1 MNLTI
6 DNIRNAKWTVFGIV
20 TFALFL
26 DYFIYGLIVPLG
38 PYSPAKVTSEAQ
50 TGMLYGAYALGVLL
64 ATPIFGLLGDK
75 LGCKRPMII
84 GVILSGIATA
94 LFCYADQFWLALLA
108 RAAQGASAAGTW
120 TAGLAL
126 VAENYSKNRVQM
138 MGLAM
143 VGSTAGSVLGPVAG
157 GWLYDKG
164 GYQLPFFI
172 TGAMV
177 ALDAFMRVVLLPKDK
192 GTADKSPDLKML
204 LTDPEILVAGLSVA
218 VAAVGW
224 GIIEPLLPN
233 HLRHAGGSPAQVG
246 LLFTISTMIY
256 GCSAPLVAWVAE
268 KFSIKKTII
277 FGIVAMAICLPLLS
291 ASPNLVIT
299 GICLCMVNVAYAFVL
314 NPTSAELG
322 NAVER
327 KGMNCYAAVYAIYNI
342 TYSLGMVSADAFAST
357 AAEHLSFRK
366 ILIITSL
373 VLLACIPLVIKGVPD
388 EAGTSEPQNPE
399 NPDNS
404 ETSDSEVLHET
415 GASAGNGHGK
425 DNGNGNGK
433 EPVAEAKTEPDKKE
447 ETESIL
453 KDST

>member
-1 MNLTI
+1 M
-6 DNIRNAKWTVFGIV
+6 
-20 TFALFL
+20 
-26 DYFIYGLIVPLG
+26 
-38 PYSPAKVTSEAQ
+38 
-50 TGMLYGAYALGVLL
+50 
-64 ATPIFGLLGDK
+64 
-75 LGCKRPMII
+75 
-84 GVILSGIATA
+84 
-94 LFCYADQFWLALLA
+94 
-108 RAAQGASAAGTW
+108 
-120 TAGLAL
+120 
-126 VAENYSKNRVQM
+126 
-138 MGLAM
+138 
-143 VGSTAGSVLGPVAG
+143 
-157 GWLYDKG
+157 
-164 GYQLPFFI
+164 
-172 TGAMV
+172 
-177 ALDAFMRVVLLPKDK
+177 
-192 GTADKSPDLKML
+192 
-204 LTDPEILVAGLSVA
+204 
-218 VAAVGW
+218 
-224 GIIEPLLPN
+224 
-233 HLRHAGGSPAQVG
+233 
-246 LLFTISTMIY
+246 
-256 GCSAPLVAWVAE
+256 AWVAE